1 MAIKIT
7 AVVPWLVTVEG
18 TGWGEYLFVEVR
30 TDQGV
35 TGWGEITTTTKI
47 ANRAVADVVRQ
58 LNELIVGDDPTRI
71 ELIWHKIFRSFTY
84 MGSRGATTHAISG
97 VDIALWDIQGKMLGQ
112 PIYELLG
119 GPVREDILLY
129 THPEHRNL
137 ADEQSAIEEIRAIVG
152 SGHTGIKF
160 DPFPFVDTSLMHR
173 HGYLDGEMS
182 KAGERK
188 AAELTALVRETAG
201 PDVDILI
208 DAHGRFNVP
217 TAIRLCRTLEDAG
230 DIDWFEE
237 PVPVESYKALRQV
250 RENVGA
256 AISVGERLH
265 TRWEFVPIFEHEL
278 ADYVMPDVTWTG
290 GISEL
295 KKIATMAEAHF
306 IPISPHDASGP
317 INVVAGAHV
326 MMTVPNFYR
335 LETSRYDLSKY
346 NRLIEEPLDNS
357 GGRLKL
363 SRQPGLGIA
372 MDMDYLRGNVVD
384 GYGDAAQL

>member
-1 MAIKIT
+1 MDIKIT
-7 AVVPWLVTVEG
+7 AVVPWLVTVES

-30 TDQGV
+30 TDQGI

-84 MGSRGATTHAISG
+84 MGSRGATTHVISG
-97 VDIALWDIQGKMLGQ
+97 IDIALWDIRGKMLGQ

-137 ADEQSAIEEIRAIVG
+137 VDDQSVIQEIRDIVD

-230 DIDWFEE
+230 NIDWFEE

-250 RENVGA
+250 RENVSA
-256 AISVGERLH
+256 PICVGERLH

-278 ADYVMPDVTWTG
+278 ADYIMPDVTWAG

-295 KKIATMAEAHF
+295 KKIATMAEAHY

-346 NRLIEEPLDNS
+346 DRLIDKPLDNS

-363 SRQPGLGIA
+363 NERPGLGIA

-384 GYGDAAQL
+384 GYGDLATR

>member
-1 MAIKIT
+1 
-7 AVVPWLVTVEG
+7 
-18 TGWGEYLFVEVR
+18 
-30 TDQGV
+30 
-35 TGWGEITTTTKI
+35 
-47 ANRAVADVVRQ
+47 
-58 LNELIVGDDPTRI
+58 
-71 ELIWHKIFRSFTY
+71 
-84 MGSRGATTHAISG
+84 
-97 VDIALWDIQGKMLGQ
+97 
-112 PIYELLG
+112 
-119 GPVREDILLY
+119 
-129 THPEHRNL
+129 
-137 ADEQSAIEEIRAIVG
+137 
-152 SGHTGIKF
+152 
-160 DPFPFVDTSLMHR
+160 
-173 HGYLDGEMS
+173 
-182 KAGERK
+182 
-188 AAELTALVRETAG
+188 
-201 PDVDILI
+201 
-208 DAHGRFNVP
+208 VP

-250 RENVGA
+250 RENVNA
-256 AISVGERLH
+256 PISVGERLH

-295 KKIATMAEAHF
+295 KKIATLAEAHF

-346 NRLIEEPLDNS
+346 NRLIEEPLDNG

-372 MDMDYLRGNVVD
+372 MNMDYLRGNVVD
-384 GYGDAAQL
+384 GYGERAQR

>member
-7 AVVPWLVTVEG
+7 AVVPWLVTAES

-30 TDQGV
+30 TDQGI

-47 ANRAVADVVRQ
+47 ANRAVADVVRL
-58 LNELIVGDDPTRI
+58 LNELIVGDDPTKI

-84 MGSRGATTHAISG
+84 MGSRGATTHVISG
-97 VDIALWDIQGKMLGQ
+97 IDIALWDIRGKMLGQ

-119 GPVREDILLY
+119 GPVRDDILLY
-129 THPEHRNL
+129 THPDHRNL
-137 ADEQSAIEEIRAIVG
+137 TDDQSVIQEIRNIVE

-182 KAGERK
+182 KAGERR

-201 PDVDILI
+201 PDADILI

-250 RENVGA
+250 RENVNA
-256 AISVGERLH
+256 PISVGERLH

-317 INVVAGAHV
+317 INIVAGAHV

-357 GGRLKL
+357 DGRLKL
-363 SRQPGLGIA
+363 NRQPGLGIA
-372 MDMDYLRGNVVD
+372 MNMDYLRGNVVD
-384 GYGDAAQL
+384 GYGERALR